1 MEEYAFHLNE
11 ENFMIENDLFF
22 NIENIISKDETLSM
36 GNNSHGIKK
45 EKERNKKIIKR
56 YNLKSE
62 AEKNILRKKNA
73 ISAKKFRIKKK
84 EKEKTLFEENE
95 SLKFKIEFLKK
106 KISSLKSIISNYDF
120 INSKFYIDNFDS
132 N

>member
-36 GNNSHGIKK
+36 GNNSNVKENEIINSKTRNKIKTYKEIKK
-45 EKERNKKIIKR
+45 EKERNKKRKER

-73 ISAKKFRIKKK
+73 ISAKKFRLKKK
-84 EKEKTLFEENE
+84 KKR
-95 SLKFKIEFLKK
+95 KHFLKK
-106 KISSLKSIISNYDF
+106 MNL
-120 INSKFYIDNFDS
+120 
-132 N
+132 